1 MKNLKTK
8 DIILTLIVI
17 AIFFVPFFII
27 QPYTEKIYLNE
38 DINYFKEYHFWK
50 IYFLGWSLV
59 LISFIIFKYKFTLE
73 RFAMIF
79 FYFICFYLTFQRIG
93 THTFLYINQIFQ
105 TKTERKVYKLYN
117 DKKYLQLFL
126 DDEKEDNLI
135 FKDEIDKINIV
146 RKKKNLKEIQDLPT
160 HDSVCVDYKVGIFGI
175 KYLK

>member
-1 MKNLKTK
+1 M
-8 DIILTLIVI
+8 
-17 AIFFVPFFII
+17 PFFII

-38 DINYFKEYHFWK
+38 DINYFKEYYFWK

-59 LISFIIFKYKFTLE
+59 LVSFIIFKYKFILE

-79 FYFICFYLTFQRIG
+79 FYFICFYLTFQRIVP
-93 THTFLYINQIFQ
+93 HPFLYIKQILQ

-126 DDEKEDNLI
+126 DDEKEKKSI
-135 FKDEIDKINIV
+135 FDEKEINKINTI
-146 RKKKNLKEIQDLPT
+146 REKKNLKRIQNLPT
-160 HDSVCVDYKVGIFGI
+160 HDSVCVDYKVGFFGI

>member
-27 QPYTEKIYLNE
+27 QPYIEKIYLNE

-59 LISFIIFKYKFTLE
+59 LIFFIIFKYKFTLE
-73 RFAMIF
+73 RFAIIL

-93 THTFLYINQIFQ
+93 THTFLFINQIFQ

-117 DKKYLQLFL
+117 DKRYLQFFL
-126 DDEKEDNLI
+126 DDEKNNNLI
-135 FKDEIDKINIV
+135 YKDEIEKINIV
-146 RKKKNLKEIQDLPT
+146 RKKKNLIEIQDLPT

>member
-1 MKNLKTK
+1 M
-8 DIILTLIVI
+8 
-17 AIFFVPFFII
+17 PFFII

-38 DINYFKEYHFWK
+38 DINYFKEYYFWK

-59 LISFIIFKYKFTLE
+59 LVSFIIFKYKFILE

-79 FYFICFYLTFQRIG
+79 FYFICFYLTFQRIV

-117 DKKYLQLFL
+117 EKKYLQLFL
-126 DDEKEDNLI
+126 NDEKEKKSI
-135 FKDEIDKINIV
+135 FDEKEINKINTI
-146 RKKKNLKEIQDLPT
+146 REKKNLKRIQNLPT
-160 HDSVCVDYKVGIFGI
+160 HDSVCVDYKVGFFGI

>member
-1 MKNLKTK
+1 M
-8 DIILTLIVI
+8 
-17 AIFFVPFFII
+17 PFFII

-38 DINYFKEYHFWK
+38 DINYFKEYYFWK

-59 LISFIIFKYKFTLE
+59 LVSFIIFKYKFTLE

-79 FYFICFYLTFQRIG
+79 FYFICFYLTFQRIV

-117 DKKYLQLFL
+117 DKKYIQLFL
-126 DDEKEDNLI
+126 DDEKEKKSI
-135 FKDEIDKINIV
+135 FDEKEINKINTF
-146 RKKKNLKEIQDLPT
+146 REKKNLKRIQNLPT
-160 HDSVCVDYKVGIFGI
+160 HDSVCVDYKVGFFGI